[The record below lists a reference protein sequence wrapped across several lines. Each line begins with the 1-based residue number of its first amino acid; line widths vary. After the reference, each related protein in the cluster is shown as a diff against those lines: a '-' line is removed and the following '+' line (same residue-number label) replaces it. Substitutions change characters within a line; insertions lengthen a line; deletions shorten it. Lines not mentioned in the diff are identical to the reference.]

1 MRRATAVL
9 VLAAMLAVAAPAARA
24 AAHGRHHHRHHHRHR
39 ALGGEFHK
47 LRAPAAMAV
56 YEWHTAGD
64 LSDAAV
70 RQRLGLL
77 RADGFRTVYLEIGN
91 YLDAAEL
98 PAEDPDRA
106 ERLAAIGGQIKRF
119 VATAGDLGLSVQAL
133 GGGPTWTGGLAYLG
147 RELVALVGD
156 YNAGAARHQRL
167 KGVQLDLEPYTLEGW
182 LDDDVVEDN
191 LREYLRTLEGIVGSY
206 RDQLG
211 RHGNHDLRLGF
222 AIPFW
227 LDARGDAPGPVDY
240 NGATKP
246 AAYHVIDLVA
256 DLPGAYLVVMSY
268 RNFARTANGSIA
280 HARDEFRYAA
290 AVGARSGLVVGQR
303 YGQAEAGEER
313 TTFYGKPRWMFR
325 RAAAEIT
332 LAFRRYPQFRGL
344 SVDDADAYL
353 AAAP

>member
-1 MRRATAVL
+1 MRRATTVL
-9 VLAAMLAVAAPAARA
+9 VLAAMLAAAAPAARA
-24 AAHGRHHHRHHHRHR
+24 AAHGRHHHGRR
-39 ALGGEFHK
+39 AFEGEFHK
-47 LRAPAAMAV
+47 VRAPAAMAV

-70 RQRLGLL
+70 RQRLRSL

-98 PAEDPDRA
+98 PPQDPDRA
-106 ERLAAIGGQIKRF
+106 ARLAAIAGQIKRF

-133 GGGPTWTGGLAYLG
+133 GGGPTWTGELAYLG
-147 RELVALVGD
+147 QELVELVGA

-182 LDDDVVEDN
+182 LDDDVVEAN
-191 LREYLRTLEGIVGSY
+191 LGEYLRTLQGIVGTY
-206 RDQLG
+206 RAQLD
-211 RHGNHDLRLGF
+211 RHGNHHLQLGL

-227 LDARGDAPGPVDY
+227 LDARGDAPGPVDFD
-240 NGATKP
+240 GATKP
-246 AAYHVIDLVA
+246 AAYHIIDLVA

-268 RNFARTANGSIA
+268 RNFTRTADGSIA

-303 YGQAEAGEER
+303 YGQAEAGEEQ
-313 TTFYGKPRWMFR
+313 TTFYGQPRWRFR

-332 LAFRRYPQFRGL
+332 LAFRRYRQFRGL
-344 SVDDADAYL
+344 SVDDVDAYL